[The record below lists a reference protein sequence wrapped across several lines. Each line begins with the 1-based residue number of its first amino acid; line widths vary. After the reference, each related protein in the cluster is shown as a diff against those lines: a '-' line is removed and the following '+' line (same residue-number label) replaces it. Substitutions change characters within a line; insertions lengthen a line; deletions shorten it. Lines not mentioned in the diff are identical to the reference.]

1 MAEMT
6 SLERVVAAI
15 KHEKPDR
22 VPVIGVVITRS
33 LRELGYTPQDSAYN
47 PERMAEAKI
56 AAHERFQDDGIVAGL
71 DLFLQ
76 AEALGA
82 KTEIRDHVPIVVEWP
97 LKQDKNALNKLKPFD
112 IKVDGRIPTL
122 LEEIRLLKKKY
133 GDTVVI
139 GPVVGGPVTTAAML
153 RGVEPLLM
161 DMVMDPEWVH
171 RLLRFLT
178 DCDASLYRAIGAA
191 GAHAIVQL
199 EPISSNTILSPE
211 QYEEFAM
218 PYQRDLFGICN
229 EVGMVG
235 VNHICADTSLIWEK
249 MIDVGA
255 PGIQIDFPI
264 DMADCKRRVGAKTT
278 IMGNVNPVDYMLFG
292 TPQEVYDKSV
302 EVIKQTANGSGFVL
316 TPGCDLNPN
325 TPAENILAHIQAAK
339 DTYYD
344 DDLMVHFKNGK

>member
-1 MAEMT
+1 MSEMS

-22 VPVIGVVITRS
+22 VPVIGVIITRA
-33 LRELGYTPQDSAYN
+33 LRELGYKPETTVYN
-47 PERMAEAKI
+47 PEKMAEAKI
-56 AAHERFQDDGIVAGL
+56 AAHENYGDDGIVAGT

-82 KTEIRDHVPIVVEWP
+82 TTEMREHVPIVVEWP
-97 LKQDKNALNKLKPFD
+97 LKADKNALDQMKPFD
-112 IKVDGRIPTL
+112 INEDGRIPAL
-122 LEEIRLLKKKY
+122 LEEIRLLKQKY

-161 DMVMDPEWVH
+161 DMVLDPEWVH
-171 RLLRFLT
+171 KLLRFLT
-178 DCDASLYRAIGAA
+178 DADIPLYKAIGEA

-211 QYEEFAM
+211 QYEEYAM
-218 PYQRDLFGICN
+218 PYQQELFGVCN
-229 EVGMVG
+229 EMGMVG
-235 VNHICADTSLIWEK
+235 VNHICADTALIWEK
-249 MIDVGA
+249 MVGVGA
-255 PGIQIDFPI
+255 PAIQIDFPI
-264 DMADCKRRVGAKTT
+264 DMADCKERVGDKTT
-278 IMGNVNPVDYMLFG
+278 IMGNVDPIEYLLYG

-316 TPGCDLNPN
+316 TPGCDLNPF
-325 TPAENILAHIQAAK
+325 TPAENIAAHIKAAH

-344 DDLMVHFKNGK
+344 DDMIVHFKN

>member
-1 MAEMT
+1 MSEMN
-6 SLERVVAAI
+6 SIERVVSAI

-22 VPVIGVVITRS
+22 VPVIGVIITRS
-33 LRELGYTPQDSAYN
+33 LREMGYKPTEVLYK
-47 PERMAEAKI
+47 PEKMAEAKI
-56 AAHERFQDDGIVAGL
+56 AAHEKYGDDGIVAGT

-82 KTEIRDHVPIVVEWP
+82 ETEIKEHVPIVVQWP
-97 LKQDKNALNKLKPFD
+97 LKEDKSGLDKMKPFNLD
-112 IKVDGRIPTL
+112 DGRIGSV

-161 DMVMDPEWVH
+161 DMVLDPDWVH

-178 DCDASLYRAIGAA
+178 DADVPLYKAIAEA

-211 QYEEFAM
+211 QYAEFAM
-218 PYQRDLFGICN
+218 PYQRDLFAVCN
-229 EVGMVG
+229 EMGMVG
-235 VNHICADTSLIWEK
+235 VNHICADTSMIWEK
-249 MIDVGA
+249 MVDVGA
-255 PGIQIDFPI
+255 PAIQIDYPI
-264 DMADCKRRVGAKTT
+264 DMADCKARVGDKTT
-278 IMGNVNPVDYMLFG
+278 IMGNVDPIDFLLYG
-292 TPQEVYDKSV
+292 SPKEVYDKSV
-302 EVIKQTANGSGFVL
+302 EVIKQAGNGSGFVL

-325 TPAENILAHIQAAK
+325 TPEENILAHIQAAK

-344 DDLMVHFKNGK
+344 DDMVVHFKNGS

>member
-1 MAEMT
+1 MSEMN
-6 SLERVVAAI
+6 SIERVVAAI

-22 VPVIGVVITRS
+22 VPVIGVIITRS
-33 LRELGYTPQDSAYN
+33 LREMGYTPADSLYK

-56 AAHERFQDDGIVAGL
+56 AAHEKYGDDGIVAGT

-82 KTEIRDHVPIVVEWP
+82 ETEIKEHVPIVVHWP
-97 LKQDKNALNKLKPFD
+97 LKEDKKGLDKMKPFGLD
-112 IKVDGRIPTL
+112 DGRVASV

-161 DMVMDPEWVH
+161 DMVLDPEWVH
-171 RLLRFLT
+171 QLLRFLT
-178 DCDASLYRAIGAA
+178 DADIPLYEAIADA

-211 QYEEFAM
+211 QYAEFAM
-218 PYQRDLFGICN
+218 PYQRDLFAVCN
-229 EVGMVG
+229 EKGMVG

-249 MIDVGA
+249 MVDVGA
-255 PGIQIDFPI
+255 PAIQIDYPI
-264 DMADCKRRVGAKTT
+264 DMADCKARVGGKTT
-278 IMGNVNPVDYMLFG
+278 IMGNVDPIDYLLFG
-292 TPQEVYDKSV
+292 SPEEVYEKSV
-302 EVIKQTANGSGFVL
+302 EVIREAGDGSGFVL

-325 TPAENILAHIQAAK
+325 TPAENILAHVQAAK

-344 DDLMVHFKNGK
+344 DDVVVHFKNGS

>member
-1 MAEMT
+1 MSEMT
-6 SLERVVAAI
+6 SLERVVAAL

-22 VPVIGVVITRS
+22 VPVIGVIITRA
-33 LRELGYTPQDSAYN
+33 LREVGYTPKDSLYK

-56 AAHERFQDDGIVAGL
+56 AAHEHYGDDGIVAGT

-82 KTEIRDHVPIVVEWP
+82 ETDIKEHVPIVIHWP
-97 LKQDKNALNKLKPFD
+97 LKEDKSALDKMKPFTLE
-112 IKVDGRIPTL
+112 DGRIASV
-122 LEEIRLLKKKY
+122 LEEIRLLKDKY
-133 GDTVVI
+133 DDTVVI

-161 DMVMDPEWVH
+161 DMVLDPEWVH

-178 DCDASLYRAIGAA
+178 EADIPLYKAIAEA

-211 QYEEFAM
+211 QYAEFAM
-218 PYQRDLFGICN
+218 PYQRELFGVLN
-229 EVGMVG
+229 DLGVVG
-235 VNHICADTSLIWEK
+235 VNHICADTSLIWEQ
-249 MIDVGA
+249 MVDVGA
-255 PGIQIDFPI
+255 PAIQIDYPI
-264 DMADCKRRVGAKTT
+264 DMVDCKKRVGTKTT
-278 IMGNVNPVDYMLFG
+278 IMGNVDPIDYLLFG
-292 TPQEVYDKSV
+292 SPKEVYDKSV
-302 EVIKQTANGSGFVL
+302 EVIKQTADGSGFVL

-325 TPAENILAHIQAAK
+325 TPAENILAHVQAAK

-344 DDLMVHFKNGK
+344 DDIVVHFKNGN